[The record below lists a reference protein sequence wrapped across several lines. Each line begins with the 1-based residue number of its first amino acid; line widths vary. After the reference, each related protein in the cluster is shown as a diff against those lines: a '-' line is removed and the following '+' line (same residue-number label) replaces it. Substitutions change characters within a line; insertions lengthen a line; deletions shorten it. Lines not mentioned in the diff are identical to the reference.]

1 MEICISFYLCMFNI
15 KKSQSERRSHFFLF
29 DVVTIVIGVSEHI
42 AVRFLDN
49 LVLNFKVD
57 DVVRFRS
64 RVRDDK

>member
-1 MEICISFYLCMFNI
+1 M
-15 KKSQSERRSHFFLF
+15 LF
-29 DVVTIVIGVSEHI
+29 DVVTIVIGVSEHL

-49 LVLNFKVD
+49 LVLKVD

>member
-1 MEICISFYLCMFNI
+1 MFNM

-29 DVVTIVIGVSEHI
+29 VVVTIVIGVSEHL